1 MKQMKRLKQIH
12 VRIPFALANR
22 LAERAKE
29 EEASGNEIVNK
40 ALAFYFERDVADES
54 LLIAMMSETQRLLQT
69 LDRRVDVAQK
79 LQLEWYQQCLMFAPS
94 TPQDKKE
101 AALLYKT
108 AAERAEAFLANFRR
122 RLPNLPSLLEALLAD
137 FLEEDF

>member
-1 MKQMKRLKQIH
+1 MH
-12 VRIPFALANR
+12 VRLPSALAKE
-22 LAERAKE
+22 LEARAKE
-29 EEASGNEIVNK
+29 EETSGNEIVNK

-54 LLIAMMSETQRLLQT
+54 LLIAKMSDVQRLLQT

-94 TPQDKKE
+94 LPQDKKE

-108 AAERAEAFLANFRR
+108 AAQRAEAFLSNFRR
-122 RLPNLPSLLEALLAD
+122 RLPNLPALLETLLAD
-137 FLEEDF
+137 FLEEDS